1 MLVRL
6 AKVLLL
12 CAMSGG
18 LCIPAQ
24 ANTTAPLPFD
34 AIPLQVQTD
43 LAVPSPSFDV
53 PAASSPSRLPTRI
66 ALLLPLRSG
75 ALLQA
80 ANAVR
85 AGFITAQERAQ
96 DDAIVDVIDTGDAP
110 ADILDAYEQALVH
123 HDIIVGP
130 LSRSAVT
137 ALVQGNAVNRP
148 TIALTQPEMPAEGE
162 LKLPPQLL
170 AIGLSIEDEARQ
182 AANWAATD
190 KKSTKAFVI
199 STAAAWQRRAANAF
213 AAQWQQKGREAQ
225 AIELPA
231 GGGYLEARALADLKD
246 RLQGDVP
253 ALIFVALDA
262 RQAKQVRATVGSQ
275 LPMYGTS
282 QLNPLA
288 LPDWETAER
297 TAELDGVRFIDM
309 PWQLPSDS
317 PAVMGYT
324 RMESGSGEARS
335 ADLERLYA
343 LGIDAWRVAHEIAE
357 SRTSFELDGVTGKLK
372 VRFGEGSP
380 AFSRTEQQAVYRRG
394 APIMANQP

>member
-24 ANTTAPLPFD
+24 ANTTAPSYG

-43 LAVPSPSFDV
+43 LAVPPPSFDI
-53 PAASSPSRLPTRI
+53 PSLSSPSRLAPRI
-66 ALLLPLRSG
+66 ALLLPLRSS
-75 ALLQA
+75 ALLEA

-85 AGFITAQERAQ
+85 AGFIAAQEREQ
-96 DDAIVDVIDTGDAP
+96 DDAIVDVIDTGDTP
-110 ADILDAYEQALVH
+110 PDILDAYQQALVH

-137 ALVQGNAVNRP
+137 ALVQGNVVNRP

-162 LKLPPQLL
+162 LKMPPQLL

-190 KKSTKAFVI
+190 KKSAKAFVI
-199 STAAAWQRRAANAF
+199 STAATWQRRAANAF
-213 AAQWQQKGREAQ
+213 VAQWQQKGREAQ
-225 AIELPA
+225 AVELPA
-231 GGGYLEARALADLKD
+231 SGGYLEARALMELKD
-246 RLQGDVP
+246 RLQADTP

-262 RQAKQVRATVGSQ
+262 RQAKQVRAAVGNQ

-297 TAELDGVRFIDM
+297 TAELDGARFIDM
-309 PWQLPSDS
+309 PWQLPTDS
-317 PAVMGYT
+317 PAVMGYA
-324 RMESGSGEARS
+324 RMGTSGGEVRS

-343 LGIDAWRVAHEIAE
+343 LGIDAWRITHEIAE
-357 SRTSFELDGVTGKLK
+357 NRTSFELDGVTGKLT
-372 VRFGEGSP
+372 VRFGEGVP
-380 AFSRTEQQAVYRRG
+380 AFFRTEEQAVYRRG
-394 APIMANQP
+394 APVMANQH